1 MQDSY
6 DVVVLGSGA
15 AGCTAALTAAVE
27 GASVALLEK
36 GDGFGGTTAMSGAIV
51 WIPANPI
58 AARHG
63 VSDSPEDALR
73 YLDSLSHGLIDPT
86 LAETL
91 VRTGGEMLS
100 YLEARTPVRFRLL
113 ERYPDYHPEHPG
125 GLPGGGRSL
134 EPELFSFDELGPWG
148 DRIAPEVTV
157 RRLRLCEQSHGGGT
171 GVIADDVLREREAAD
186 IRSCGLALIGA
197 LLRGCLDHGVEA
209 ETGVRARDLIVSDGR
224 VTGVEVEIGGERR
237 TVHARSGV
245 VLATGGLEWN
255 PELVRAFLRGPMT
268 GPASTPTNTGDGLRM
283 AMRVGVSLGN
293 MREAWWMPVFQ
304 IPGDTY
310 LGHPRSVLTLRER
323 TVPGT
328 IMVNR
333 RGVRFTNEAA
343 NYNAQGAAF
352 HTFDMAAFDYANIPA
367 WVVFDERCFRAY
379 GFSSVA
385 PTDDPPDW
393 FARGDTVAEL
403 AAAIGVP
410 ADALTET
417 VQRFNA
423 NVISTGRDPEFGRGD
438 SAYDYWNGDQTR
450 PGHAATLGTLE
461 QPPYYALQ
469 LHSGTLGTK
478 GGPRTDADGRVLDLD
493 GAVIDGL
500 YAAGNAMA
508 GVTGMVYGGAGGTIG
523 PAMTFGFRAGR
534 HAAHARTDA
543 AVGAAAR

>member
-63 VSDSPEDALR
+63 ISDTPENGLAYLSSFSDA
-73 YLDSLSHGLIDPT
+73 LIDPA

-91 VRTGGEMLS
+91 VRTGPEMVE
-100 YLEARTPVRFRLL
+100 YLEANTPVRLRLL

-134 EPELFSFDELGPWG
+134 EPELFSFHELGSWG
-148 DRIAPEVTV
+148 DRIAPEVTI

-171 GVIADDVLREREAAD
+171 GTIPDELLREREAAD

-197 LLRGCLDHGVEA
+197 LLRGCLDHGVDA
-209 ETGVRARDLIVSDGR
+209 ETGVRAQELTVSDGR
-224 VTGVEVEIGGERR
+224 VTGVEVEIDGHRR
-237 TVHARSGV
+237 VIEARSGV
-245 VLATGGLEWN
+245 VLATGGFEWN
-255 PELVRAFLRGPMT
+255 PELVRSFLRGPMT
-268 GPASTPTNTGDGLRM
+268 APASTPTNTGDGLRM
-283 AMRVGVSLGN
+283 AMRVGASLGN

-310 LGHPRSVLTLRER
+310 LDHPRSVLTLRER

-343 NYNAQGAAF
+343 NYNAQGAAL
-352 HTFDMAAFDYANIPA
+352 HAFDMAAFEYANLPA

-393 FARGDTVAEL
+393 FGRGETLAEL
-403 AAAIGVP
+403 ADSIGVP
-410 ADALTET
+410 PGALTET
-417 VQRFNA
+417 VSRFNA
-423 NVISTGRDPEFGRGD
+423 NVVQTGRDPEFGRGD

-450 PGHAATLGTLE
+450 SGHAATLGTLE
-461 QPPYYALQ
+461 QGPYYAVQ

-478 GGPRTDADGRVLDLD
+478 GGPRTDADARVLDLD

-508 GVTGMVYGGAGGTIG
+508 GVTGAIYGGAGGTIG

-534 HAAHARTDA
+534 HAAHARSPL
-543 AVGAAAR
+543 AVGAITR

>member
-63 VSDSPEDALR
+63 VVDTPEDALA
-73 YLDSLSHGLIDPT
+73 YLGSLSHGLIDPE

-91 VRTGGEMLS
+91 VRTGPEMLE
-100 YLEARTPVRFRLL
+100 YLAARTPVHFRLV
-113 ERYPDYHPEHPG
+113 ERFPDYHPEHPG
-125 GLPGGGRSL
+125 GLPDGGRSL
-134 EPELFSFDELGPWG
+134 EPELFSFDELGEWG
-148 DRIAPEVTV
+148 ERIAPEVTI
-157 RRLRLCEQSHGGGT
+157 RRLRLCEQTHGGGT
-171 GVIADDVLREREAAD
+171 GVIQDETLHEREAAD

-197 LLRGCLDHGVEA
+197 LIRGCLDNGVDA
-209 ETGVRARDLIVSDGR
+209 ETGVCGRELIVADGR

-237 TVHARSGV
+237 AIGARSGV
-245 VLATGGLEWN
+245 VLATGGFEWN

-268 GPASTPTNTGDGLRM
+268 APASTPTNTGDGLRM
-283 AMRVGVSLGN
+283 AMRVGASLGN
-293 MREAWWMPVFQ
+293 MREAWWMPCFQ

-310 LGHPRSVLTLRER
+310 LGQPRSVLTLRER
-323 TVPGT
+323 TVPGS

-343 NYNAQGAAF
+343 NYNAQGAAL
-352 HTFDMAAFDYANIPA
+352 HAFDMTAFEYANIPA
-367 WVVFDERCFRAY
+367 WIVFDARCFESY

-385 PTDDPPDW
+385 PGDDPPNW
-393 FARGDTVAEL
+393 FARGETVAEL
-403 AAAIGVP
+403 GAEVGVP
-410 ADALTET
+410 ADALTAT
-417 VQRFNA
+417 VDRFNA
-423 NVISTGRDPEFGRGD
+423 NVAATGRDPEFGRGD

-461 QPPYYALQ
+461 RPPYYAVQ

-478 GGPRTDADGRVLDLD
+478 GGPRTDRDGRVLDLD
-493 GAVIDGL
+493 GAVIEGL

-523 PAMTFGFRAGR
+523 PAMTFAFRAGR
-534 HAAHARTDA
+534 HAAHARA
-543 AVGAAAR
+543 SVEAAAR